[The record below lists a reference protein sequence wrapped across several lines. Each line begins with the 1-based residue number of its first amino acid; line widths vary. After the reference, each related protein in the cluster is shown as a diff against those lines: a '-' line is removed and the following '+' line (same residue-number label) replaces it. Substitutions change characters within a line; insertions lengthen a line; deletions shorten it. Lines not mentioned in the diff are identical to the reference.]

1 MVNSGI
7 LMAAES
13 SFDIVSE
20 MNWQELANAIDQAQ
34 REIGNRFDFKGTK
47 VSVTLENK
55 ELILIADD
63 EGKLK
68 QLKDVVESKLIKRGI
83 ALKSVNYQK
92 IESALGGTVRQK
104 ALFVNGIAQEH
115 AKKINQLIRD
125 SKLKVRSQIE
135 GEKVRVFGKSR
146 DDLQAVMKLLNA
158 ADLPIPLQYTNYRS

>member
-1 MVNSGI
+1 
-7 LMAAES
+7 MAAES

-68 QLKDVVESKLIKRGI
+68 QLKDVVETKLIKRGI

-104 ALFVNGIAQEH
+104 ASFINGIAQEH

-125 SKLKVRSQIE
+125 SKLKVRSQVE
-135 GEKVRVFGKSR
+135 GEKLRVFGKSR

-158 ADLPIPLQYTNYRS
+158 ADLPIPLQYTNYR

>member
-1 MVNSGI
+1 
-7 LMAAES
+7 MAADS

-20 MNWQELANAIDQAQ
+20 TNWQEVANAIDQAQ
-34 REIGNRFDFKGTK
+34 REIGTRFDFKGTK

-83 ALKSVNYQK
+83 ALKSVDYQK

-104 ALFVNGIAQEH
+104 AVFINGIAQEH

-125 SKLKVRSQIE
+125 SKLKVRSQVE
-135 GEKVRVFGKSR
+135 GEKLRVFGKSR
-146 DDLQAVMKLLNA
+146 DDLQEVMKLLNG
-158 ADLPIPLQYTNYRS
+158 ADLAIPLQYTNYR